1 MLAAW
6 LQRRWYQQRPAP
18 LLLRPLAAL
27 FERVAASRRVKHS
40 AQAWKAPVPV
50 VVIGNI
56 TVGGTGKTPLVV
68 TLLEQL
74 LAAGFR
80 PAVISRGYGGSES
93 GPLVLQDHSP
103 EEVGDEPVLISQRTA
118 CPVAIGSER
127 IDVIKTLLA
136 AHPSTDVILSDDGLQ
151 HYRMARDIECVV
163 IDGARGLGNM
173 ACLPA
178 GPLRELPERL
188 EEVDHLIVNG
198 ELQYQLPE
206 HLSLEKVSIT
216 QMTLDASYAINMISG
231 DRRSLSAF
239 AGASVHAVAGIG
251 NPERFF
257 DTLFANQVNPQAHPF
272 ADHHPYA
279 VADFA
284 FGDDLPVL
292 MTEKDAVKCMPF
304 AEAHWWYV
312 PVDAVLDGP
321 LSKLLI
327 EKLK

>member
-6 LQRRWYQQRPAP
+6 LQRRWYQRRPAP

-27 FERVAASRRVKHS
+27 FRSVAASRRQKHS
-40 AQAWKAPVPV
+40 ATAWKAPVPV

-74 LAAGFR
+74 QAAGLN
-80 PAVISRGYGGSES
+80 PAVISRGYGGSVS
-93 GPLVLQDHSP
+93 GPLVLQGHSP
-103 EEVGDEPVLISQRTA
+103 EEVGDEPVLIAQRTG

-127 IDVIKTLLA
+127 IEVIQTLLA
-136 AHPSTDVILSDDGLQ
+136 AYPSIDVILSDDGLQ

-188 EEVDHLIVNG
+188 EEVDHLVING
-198 ELQYQLPE
+198 ELDYQLPE
-206 HLSLEKVSIT
+206 HLDLTKVSMT
-216 QMTLDASYAINMISG
+216 SMTLRANDAMNMLTG
-231 DRRSLSAF
+231 ERRPLSAF
-239 AGASVHAVAGIG
+239 AGQTVHAVAGIG

-257 DTLFANQVNPQAHPF
+257 DTLYANQINPRAHPF
-272 ADHHPYA
+272 ADHHPYSA
-279 VADFA
+279 AELS
-284 FGDDLPVL
+284 FGDDFPVL
-292 MTEKDAVKCMPF
+292 MTEKDAVKCVEF
-304 AEAHWWYV
+304 AEADWWYV

-321 LSKLLI
+321 LSELLI